1 MSRATAPKMVMPSRY
16 VESVREFNRFY
27 TRQIGLLQEGLLA
40 SPFSLTEVRIMF
52 ELSQRANC
60 TASDLATELGLNHG
74 YLSRILR
81 RFQSLGFITKER
93 SAADG
98 RQLLLTLTSK
108 GHRAYAPLDKR
119 ASSEIETLLKDL
131 SASDTRRLLD
141 AMQTIRRLLSPE
153 DAVSRSSIPL
163 DDPKKLS
170 QNTR

>member
-1 MSRATAPKMVMPSRY
+1 MSRATAAKMVMPSRD
-16 VESVREFNRFY
+16 VESVRDFNRFY

-81 RFQSLGFITKER
+81 RFESLGFITKER

-98 RQLLLTLTSK
+98 RQLLLTLTSR
-108 GHRAYAPLDKR
+108 GHRAYAPLNKR

-153 DAVSRSSIPL
+153 DAVSRGSIPL
-163 DDPKKLS
+163 DDSKKLS

>member
-1 MSRATAPKMVMPSRY
+1 MRKIDMLSQN

-81 RFQSLGFITKER
+81 RFQSLGFITKRR

-98 RQLLLTLTSK
+98 RQLLLTLTRK

-141 AMQTIRRLLSPE
+141 AMQTVRRLLTAE
-153 DAVSRSSIPL
+153 DAISRGSVPM
-163 DDPKKLS
+163 DDPKKVV
-170 QNTR
+170 TK

>member
-1 MSRATAPKMVMPSRY
+1 MVMPSRD

-40 SPFSLTEVRIMF
+40 SPFSLTEVRILF

-60 TASDLATELGLNHG
+60 TASDLATELGLDHG

-119 ASSEIETLLKDL
+119 QA
-131 SASDTRRLLD
+131 
-141 AMQTIRRLLSPE
+141 
-153 DAVSRSSIPL
+153 
-163 DDPKKLS
+163 PKYKLS
-170 QNTR
+170 

>member
-1 MSRATAPKMVMPSRY
+1 MRGH
-16 VESVREFNRFY
+16 RFVKENY
-27 TRQIGLLQEGLLA
+27 RKTINT
-40 SPFSLTEVRIMF
+40 LTEVRIMF

-60 TASDLATELGLNHG
+60 TASELATQLDLNHG

-81 RFQSLGFITKER
+81 RFQSLGFITKKR

-119 ASSEIETLLKDL
+119 ANSEIEALLKGL
-131 SASDTRRLLD
+131 SASDIRRLLD
-141 AMQTIRRLLSPE
+141 AIQTIRRLLSPD
-153 DAVSRSSIPL
+153 DARSRGYVLL
-163 DDPKKLS
+163 DDRTKLS

>member
-1 MSRATAPKMVMPSRY
+1 MVMPSRD

-40 SPFSLTEVRIMF
+40 SPFSLTEVRILF

-141 AMQTIRRLLSPE
+141 AMQAVRRLLSPE
-153 DAVSRSSIPL
+153 DAVSRGSIPL
-163 DDPKKLS
+163 DDPKRSS

>member
-1 MSRATAPKMVMPSRY
+1 MRKIDMLSQN

-81 RFQSLGFITKER
+81 RFQSLGFITKRR

-98 RQLLLTLTSK
+98 RQLLLTLTRK

-141 AMQTIRRLLSPE
+141 AMQTVRRLLTAE
-153 DAVSRSSIPL
+153 DAISRGSVPL
-163 DDPKKLS
+163 DDPKKVV
-170 QNTR
+170 TK